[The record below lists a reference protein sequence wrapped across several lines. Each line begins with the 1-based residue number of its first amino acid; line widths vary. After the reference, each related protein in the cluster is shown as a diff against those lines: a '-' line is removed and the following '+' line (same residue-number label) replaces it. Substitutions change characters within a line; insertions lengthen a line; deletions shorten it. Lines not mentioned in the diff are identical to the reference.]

1 MVGAVLKTLT
11 SSSQNTEYKDR
22 IGEVRE
28 HLAATSKILR
38 ELEDDLSTRMA
49 LLHTTQ
55 AKAYEYERL
64 ASINAQQA
72 QAIDA
77 MVGRQFKR
85 QGRASAIYWWAGV
98 VLAFVLGLVVNR
110 FSAPLWA
117 WITG

>member
-1 MVGAVLKTLT
+1 MKTLPSISEDT
-11 SSSQNTEYKDR
+11 GFRDR
-22 IGEVRE
+22 IGEVRR
-28 HLAATSKILR
+28 HLAATGKILR
-38 ELEDDLSTRMA
+38 ELEDDLSTRVA
-49 LLHTTQ
+49 LLQATQ
-55 AKAYEYERL
+55 AKANEYERL

-98 VLAFVLGLVVNR
+98 VLAFVLGLVVNW